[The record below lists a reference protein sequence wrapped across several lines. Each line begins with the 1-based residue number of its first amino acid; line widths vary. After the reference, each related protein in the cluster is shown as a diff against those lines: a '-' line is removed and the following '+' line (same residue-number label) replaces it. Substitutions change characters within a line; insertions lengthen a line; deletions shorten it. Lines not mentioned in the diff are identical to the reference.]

1 VAASFVL
8 VSLIVGA
15 GWISR
20 AARQTD
26 GLHAAVDK
34 AAVRP
39 HHVILDIGTSNE
51 ASFGVQPRRVR
62 GHDLH
67 LLQPLPKGRP
77 LTGS

>member
-26 GLHAAVDK
+26 GAYGAMTFTCCP
-34 AAVRP
+34 R
-39 HHVILDIGTSNE
+39 IG
-51 ASFGVQPRRVR
+51 R
-62 GHDLH
+62 
-67 LLQPLPKGRP
+67 
-77 LTGS
+77 

>member
-1 VAASFVL
+1 VTASFVL

-26 GLHAAVDK
+26 GLHAVVDM

-51 ASFGVQPRRVR
+51 ASFGV
-62 GHDLH
+62 
-67 LLQPLPKGRP
+67 
-77 LTGS
+77 